1 MVKKL
6 VIPLRDASTGPMGD
20 GMGTFRIFID
30 EEISGAK
37 SFSFLVNTMNKGK
50 KGPVHTHDTESC
62 FYILSG
68 KGIVRIKEES
78 FAVGP
83 QTAVF
88 VPKDALHKIE
98 AGPEED
104 ITYIMI
110 YAPPG
115 PEKQLRKKEKD

>member
-1 MVKKL
+1 M
-6 VIPLRDASTGPMGD
+6 DN

-30 EEISGAK
+30 EEICGAK
-37 SFSFLVNTMNKGK
+37 SFSFLVNTMNKEK

-68 KGIVRIKEES
+68 KGTVRINDES

-88 VPKDALHKIE
+88 IPKDSLHEIE
-98 AGPEED
+98 ADPGED
-104 ITYIMI
+104 LTYIMI

-115 PEKQLRKKEKD
+115 PEKQLRRKEED

>member
-1 MVKKL
+1 MEKKL
-6 VIPLRDASTGPMGD
+6 VVPLRDALTGPMGE

-30 EEISGAK
+30 EEICGSK

-50 KGPVHTHDTESC
+50 KGPVHSHDSESC

-68 KGIVRIKEES
+68 KGIVRIKDVS

-88 VPKDALHKIE
+88 IPKDSLHEIE
-98 AGPEED
+98 ADQRED
-104 ITYIMI
+104 LIYIMV

-115 PEKQLRKKEKD
+115 PEKQLSKKKED

>member
-1 MVKKL
+1 MEKKL
-6 VIPLRDASTGPMGD
+6 VIPLRDALTGPMGD

-30 EEISGAK
+30 EEICGSK

-50 KGPVHTHDTESC
+50 KGPDHTHDTESC

-68 KGIVRIKEES
+68 KGIVRIKDES
-78 FAVGP
+78 FAVSP

-98 AGPEED
+98 ADPGED
-104 ITYIMI
+104 LTYIMI

-115 PEKQLRKKEKD
+115 PEKQLRNKSMA